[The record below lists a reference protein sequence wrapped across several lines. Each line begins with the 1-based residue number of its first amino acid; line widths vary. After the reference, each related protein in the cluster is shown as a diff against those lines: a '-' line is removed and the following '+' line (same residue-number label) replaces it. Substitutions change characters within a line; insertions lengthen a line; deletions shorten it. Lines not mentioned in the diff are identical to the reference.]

1 MADSPLVSGVDAY
14 NVWQSTLLTDV
25 PPSGWKIGDGFDHV
39 EIGPGQILLLGG
51 APGSGKTALLLQ
63 WIFEALFLNPLL
75 RILIA
80 NVEMSPSRLLDR
92 QLSRLSGVPLT
103 LIRRHAVSS
112 QGDLKQI
119 AVGLAKIQKVVDRI
133 AFVRGPY
140 TLDRIAGAVDDSG
153 ADLIVLDYI
162 QRIEIAGKFN
172 GMRDKTNALMSK
184 LREFADGGYG
194 VIAAAAL
201 TRSKDSKGR
210 SSYDGKHLG
219 LASFRESS
227 ELEYGADD
235 AFLLYPTPP
244 AITIDMP
251 DRPMTLAHV
260 KSRDGETQTVELMFR
275 RRTQSFEAD
284 PWAGTAATSARFA
297 VPSSNGK
304 GHQ

>member
-1 MADSPLVSGVDAY
+1 MADCPLVLGVDAY
-14 NVWQSTLLTDV
+14 NVWQGTLLTDA
-25 PPSGWKIGDGFDHV
+25 PPSGWKIGDAFDHV
-39 EIGPGQILLLGG
+39 EVGPGQILLLGG
-51 APGSGKTALLLQ
+51 APGSGTTALLLQ

-92 QLSRLSGVPLT
+92 QLARLSGVPLT
-103 LIRRHAVSS
+103 LIRRHAVTSP
-112 QGDLKQI
+112 GDLKQI
-119 AVGLAKIQKVVDRI
+119 SVGLTKIQKVVNRI

-162 QRIEIAGKFN
+162 QRIELTGKFN
-172 GMRDKTNALMSK
+172 GMRDKANALMSK

-235 AFLLYPTPP
+235 AFLLYPTDQAASLDDPE
-244 AITIDMP
+244 
-251 DRPMTLAHV
+251 RPTTLAHV
-260 KSRDGETQTVELMFR
+260 KFRDGETQTIELIFH
-275 RRTQSFEAD
+275 RRTQSFEPNA
-284 PWAGTAATSARFA
+284 WAGTAATSVRFA
-297 VPSSNGK
+297 VPSPNGK
-304 GHQ
+304 GHK